1 METLLTIIPRVFV
14 VKEMITDSFYL
25 YAAVVIYL
33 VILSILFKIY
43 KEKIDSK
50 SAITAFSIALSF
62 IIIFIICSFIFQ
74 YYTTEI
80 PFLFLWEILIFI
92 IVISYVLIFLL
103 FPQAF
108 LRGLIVVTITLFSF
122 FVQTPA

>member
-1 METLLTIIPRVFV
+1 
-14 VKEMITDSFYL
+14 MITDSFYL

-43 KEKIDSK
+43 KAKIDSK
-50 SAITAFSIALSF
+50 SAITTFSITLSF

-92 IVISYVLIFLL
+92 MVISYVLIFLL